1 VVYRSARAAE
11 VILRDELDEL
21 AARRGAEI
29 HYLIGEP
36 RSPSGDDLRALVP
49 DITDRHIYVCGPTE
63 MTRATRA
70 TLRRYG
76 VPAAQITTERFSL

>member
-1 VVYRSARAAE
+1 M
-11 VILRDELDEL
+11 ILRDELDEL

-36 RSPSGDDLRALVP
+36 RSSSGDDLRALVP
-49 DITDRHIYVCGPTE
+49 DLADRHIYVCGPTE

-70 TLRRYG
+70 MLRRYG
-76 VPAAQITTERFSL
+76 VPAGQITMERFSL

>member
-1 VVYRSARAAE
+1 LPVNDGITALGTTHIKAPM
-11 VILRDELDEL
+11 
-21 AARRGAEI
+21 
-29 HYLIGEP
+29 IGEP

-49 DITDRHIYVCGPTE
+49 DIADRHVYVCGPTE

-76 VPAAQITTERFSL
+76 VPAAQITTEGFSL